1 MLARYRK
8 STGSIPH
15 KFSMQFGVYEV
26 MSISRRLKEMKNQAE
41 ALEKNCDRIYEE
53 IINME
58 PFQGLDLSKKL
69 RRIEAEAE
77 KYLNRAKGFSE
88 LQISISSHE
97 KEEVDEL
104 WSDINLSINSCIS
117 TLISARNYLE
127 DESFLV
133 AVVNIVKEIGRELKQ
148 SLSLMG
154 SRIAGLLSE
163 AR

>member
-1 MLARYRK
+1 
-8 STGSIPH
+8 
-15 KFSMQFGVYEV
+15 
-26 MSISRRLKEMKNQAE
+26 MKNQAE

>member
-1 MLARYRK
+1 MFYKHKHL
-8 STGSIPH
+8 SIP
-15 KFSMQFGVYEV
+15 
-26 MSISRRLKEMKNQAE
+26 RLKEMKNQAE
-41 ALEKNCDRIYEE
+41 TLEKNCDRIYEE
-53 IINME
+53 IVNIK
-58 PFQGLDLSKKL
+58 PFQGPNLNNKL
-69 RRIEAEAE
+69 RKLEAEAE
-77 KYLNRAKGFSE
+77 KYLIRARGFAE
-88 LQISISSHE
+88 LQITISSHE

-104 WSDINLSINSCIS
+104 WSGTQLSINSCIS